1 MLAFPLLELGRMAD
15 AEKAA
20 RKGLEINEEDPWVHH
35 AVSKNSVAIHH
46 ACMLIIITFIGVLK
60 MVFNNFSMST
70 SIKMPNDG
78 KFTRIG
84 LAGLLVS

>member
-35 AVSKNSVAIHH
+35 AVSK
-46 ACMLIIITFIGVLK
+46 K
-60 MVFNNFSMST
+60 SMGALQ
-70 SIKMPNDG
+70 SICH
-78 KFTRIG
+78 G
-84 LAGLLVS
+84 LCT